1 MARRVTTWLR
11 EKNIPL
17 MKWPSKSPDLNI
29 MENVC
34 SRMKYELRELTFG
47 NLDELWEEIRFIWEN
62 IISNEFIINLYQ
74 SLPRRMAQVIRVNGL
89 HTKY

>member
-1 MARRVTTWLR
+1 MTV
-11 EKNIPL
+11 
-17 MKWPSKSPDLNI
+17 MKWHSKIPDLNI
-29 MENVC
+29 MENVW

-62 IISNEFIINLYQ
+62 IISNEFIRSLYQ
-74 SLPRRMAQVIRVNGL
+74 RLPRRMAEVIRVNGL